1 MVLVSPTMKSNY
13 SKYSDL
19 VSFDICYD
27 ILRNVT
33 NDGRNYQIAVY
44 SVNDTNMRLLL
55 AGIVIFAD

>member
-1 MVLVSPTMKSNY
+1 MKSNY